1 MIEVLVAEVHQHLV
15 ISVVLEVLEKVEM
28 VCRQQ

>member
-1 MIEVLVAEVHQHLV
+1 MIEVLVAEVHQRLV